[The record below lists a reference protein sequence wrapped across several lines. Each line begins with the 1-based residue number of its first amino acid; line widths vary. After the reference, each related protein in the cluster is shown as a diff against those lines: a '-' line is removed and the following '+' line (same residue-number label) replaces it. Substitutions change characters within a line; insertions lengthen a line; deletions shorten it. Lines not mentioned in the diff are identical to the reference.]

1 MEPTLTIGRLAR
13 SAGVNVETVRYYQ
26 RRGLLDEPERPLG
39 SVRRYG
45 PVSVDRIRF
54 IRRAQELG
62 FTLEEVKNL
71 LALEDGRSCKVTHD
85 LAVTKLTMVKARID
99 DLNRMRRTLEELIS
113 RCEVTR
119 GRISCPIIASLATR
133 LNSIHTTRI
142 RYRAPIST
150 PRSPKT
156 GQR

>member
-1 MEPTLTIGRLAR
+1 MEQALTIGRLAR
-13 SAGVNVETVRYYQ
+13 AAGVNVETVRYYQ

-45 PVSVDRIRF
+45 LVSVDRIRF
-54 IRRAQELG
+54 IRRAQDLG

-71 LALEDGRSCKVTHD
+71 LALEDGRSCKTTHD
-85 LAVTKLTMVKARID
+85 LAAKKLAMVKARID

-113 RCEVTR
+113 QCEVTR

-133 LNSIHTTRI
+133 SNSITVNRV
-142 RYRAPIST
+142 RYKA
-150 PRSPKT
+150 
-156 GQR
+156 

>member
-1 MEPTLTIGRLAR
+1 MENALTIGRLAR
-13 SAGVNVETVRYYQ
+13 AAGVNVETVRYYQ
-26 RRGLLDEPERPLG
+26 RRGLVDEPKRALS

-45 PVSVDRIRF
+45 AESVDRIRF

-71 LALEDGRSCKVTHD
+71 LALEDGRSCKATHD
-85 LAVTKLTMVKARID
+85 LAVTKLAKVKTRLE

-113 RCEVTR
+113 QCEVSR

-133 LNSIHTTRI
+133 SNSIATKSHSLR
-142 RYRAPIST
+142 RA
-150 PRSPKT
+150 
-156 GQR
+156 